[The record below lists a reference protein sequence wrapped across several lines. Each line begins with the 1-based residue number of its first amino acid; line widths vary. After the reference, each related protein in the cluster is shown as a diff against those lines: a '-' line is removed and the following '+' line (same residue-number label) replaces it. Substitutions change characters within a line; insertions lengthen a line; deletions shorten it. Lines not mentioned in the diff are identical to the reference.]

1 MSLQTITR
9 AGAMPVFLAATLA
22 ALGPVRGW
30 KVGAKNLA
38 MEPTA
43 APLPASGL
51 LATGCSLQG
60 PAWQVRGIELEVAV
74 RLGRDLAPSDAHLG
88 AHELQQAIDA
98 VLPVIEVVETRLADW
113 RQADPLAQLADLQS
127 HGALVLGAG
136 VCIAYSKW
144 LKRVPALDILAM
156 GVWGFAMP
164 LCGAPLDRTLGLL
177 LALQLGLMSAVF
189 ESIQVIRDYEADRD
203 AGVRTTAVVL
213 GKAKTLWLARAL
225 MMVSA
230 AYAALVLH
238 PIAGLIAASA
248 LVVRLREPAVDA
260 YWTRIKLISGVAS
273 AEDTV

>member
-1 MSLQTITR
+1 MTTPEPFDPAAAASALLQARRSHRGTAALQPPPPDR
-9 AGAMPVFLAATLA
+9 PAAYAVQDATLA

-43 APLPASGL
+43 APLPAAGL

-127 HGALVLGAG
+127 HGALVLGAP
-136 VCIAYSKW
+136 VAPTAE
-144 LKRVPALDILAM
+144 RLDLRLAQIE
-156 GVWGFAMP
+156 
-164 LCGAPLDRTLGLL
+164 LL
-177 LALQLGLMSAVF
+177 FDSQA
-189 ESIQVIRDYEADRD
+189 
-203 AGVRTTAVVL
+203 
-213 GKAKTLWLARAL
+213 
-225 MMVSA
+225 
-230 AYAALVLH
+230 
-238 PIAGLIAASA
+238 
-248 LVVRLREPAVDA
+248 
-260 YWTRIKLISGVAS
+260 VAS
-273 AEDTV
+273 ARGAHPAPDLWRLLGWLAWHAVQRGLPLRAGDIVTTGSCSGMLFAGEGCHVLGAVHGLGRVELRF